1 MCPTN
6 GDESAIH
13 ACLAGHADGIVAA
26 LMGGG
31 TCGSGGLPRTGRRT
45 APDLRAREARRARTA
60 RFRPDA
66 RSYTDNGDGTITDNV
81 TGLMWEKLSDDGSV
95 HDWNDAYTWSDAF
108 NVKIAALNS
117 AGGFAGYT
125 DWRLPNVFELQSIV
139 DYGQPTFAI
148 PVGPLFQTGCI
159 PSCTVITGSCTSFG
173 YTWSSTSQPALFGAF
188 AVDFFSGTGDTA
200 TQPRAPLTSY
210 APSAAACELLPPT
223 VSQVSTRQQPVAI
236 GVAPAPAGKLSLH
249 ATLYHGS
256 WRAGGHTAA
265 EFEPAAQRPAD
276 DDHGRLPRWSR
287 RYTVLDPAPRHH
299 TGSLLP
305 MP

>member
-1 MCPTN
+1 MLGAATASAVTPADKCEADKLKRAALYSACRLKAESKAVKSGGTPDYSKCDSKLSQKWMDAETKGAGMCPTN

-31 TCGSGGLPRTGRRT
+31 TCGSGGLPRTGQT
-45 APDLRAREARRARTA
+45 NCSGSSCPGSPPGQDGEVQAGLP
-60 RFRPDA
+60 

-173 YTWSSTSQPALFGAF
+173 YTWSSTTQPALFGAF

-200 TQPRAPLTSY
+200 TQPKGTAYFVRA
-210 APSAAACELLPPT
+210 
-223 VSQVSTRQQPVAI
+223 VR
-236 GVAPAPAGKLSLH
+236 
-249 ATLYHGS
+249 
-256 WRAGGHTAA
+256 GG
-265 EFEPAAQRPAD
+265 
-276 DDHGRLPRWSR
+276 L
-287 RYTVLDPAPRHH
+287 
-299 TGSLLP
+299 
-305 MP
+305 